1 MSLRVTGGAL
11 RGRRLKSP
19 AGRDVRPTSSRVREA
34 LFSILGQQLDGLRVL
49 DLFAG
54 AGTLGLEAASR
65 GAEHVVFV
73 EQDRAHAQLIESNAE
88 AALDGLC
95 GWRLLRRD
103 ARAALPA
110 ASADGPFDLV
120 FLDPPYQAGLA
131 VVTLEAIALAR
142 LLSDGA
148 RVVVECDHKLELP
161 DAVGGLVLDQRRL
174 YGTTALT
181 LFHWRNAP

>member
-34 LFSILGQQLDGLRVL
+34 LFSILGQRLDGLRVL

-54 AGTLGLEAASR
+54 AGTLGLEAGSR
-65 GAEHVVFV
+65 GAAHVVFIERDRQHADLV
-73 EQDRAHAQLIESNAE
+73 EANA
-88 AALDGLC
+88 AALEGLC

-103 ARAALPA
+103 ARTALPA

-120 FLDPPYQAGLA
+120 FLDPPYRGGMI
-131 VVTLEAIALAR
+131 VDTLEAIARTNLLAE
-142 LLSDGA
+142 GA
-148 RVVVECDHKLELP
+148 RVVVESDHKQELP
-161 DAVGGLVLDQRRL
+161 ESFGALVQDQRRL
-174 YGTTALT
+174 YKTTAVTIYL
-181 LFHWRNAP
+181 WRSDA